1 MKNNSNND
9 VRMKHSVGM
18 MFVAGFFIFTSGC
31 AHQSNE
37 LPVGMASMNHQTHA
51 CDFTPAVSV
60 HCGRT
65 PTTAMDSNGRMWAA
79 YVTGEFVYVV
89 NSDDLGVHY
98 SDPVKVNSRPEEIY
112 TNGENRAKIAFG
124 RNGEIYVSWTVVR
137 DGPFYGD
144 IRFSRSLNGG
154 KNFEDVHTV
163 NDDEILTSHRFETL
177 FVDSKG
183 NIYISWLDK
192 RDQVATLDRGVEY
205 NGAALYYTVSKD
217 NGLTFVKNRKVA
229 DYSCECCRIAM
240 SETLS
245 GDVAA
250 FWRHIF
256 GDNIRDHGF
265 AVLGLEDIVI
275 PAQRATKDNWQIE
288 ACPHHGPAMVNG
300 ENDMYHVTWFTLG
313 EARKGIYYGRYNPLT
328 ETMRDI
334 QSVATTGSSHP
345 SISRISEKLFLVWK
359 QFDGEKTNIMSI
371 QSMDSGETWSVA
383 KTVSSTDDASDHPL
397 LITSEEQ
404 VWLSWHTSK
413 EGLRIIPLTD
423 HLQVNL

>member
-1 MKNNSNND
+1 MNNISYD
-9 VRMKHSVGM
+9 EFRMKQTVAII
-18 MFVAGFFIFTSGC
+18 FVLSLFLFISGC
-31 AHQSNE
+31 VHQSTE
-37 LPVGMASMNHQTHA
+37 KPVGMTGMNHETHT
-51 CDFTPAVSV
+51 CHFSPAVSV

-65 PTTAMDSNGRMWAA
+65 PTSVIDSSGRLWVA
-79 YVTGEFVYVV
+79 YVHGEFVYVV

-98 SDPVKVNSRPEEIY
+98 SNPVKVNSRPEEIY

-154 KNFEDVHTV
+154 KTFEEVHTV
-163 NDDEILTSHRFETL
+163 NDDGILTSHRFETL

-205 NGAALYYTVSKD
+205 NGAALYYTISKD

-229 DYSCECCRIAM
+229 DYTCECCRIVM
-240 SETLS
+240 SETDH

-275 PAQRATKDNWQIE
+275 PAQRATKDDWHIE
-288 ACPHHGPAMVNG
+288 ACPHHGPAMVTG
-300 ENDMYHVTWFTLG
+300 ENDTYHVTWFTLG

-328 ETMRDI
+328 ESMIDI
-334 QSVATTGSSHP
+334 RTVATTGSSHP
-345 SISRISEKLFLVWK
+345 SISRYGEKLNLVWK
-359 QFDGEKTNIMSI
+359 QFDGEKTNIMLIRSKDAG
-371 QSMDSGETWSVA
+371 STWSTGEV
-383 KTVSSTDDASDHPL
+383 VFSTDDASDHPL
-397 LITSEEQ
+397 LISSGEQ
-404 VWLSWHTSK
+404 IWLSWHTSK
-413 EGLRIIPLTD
+413 EGLQIIPLTD
-423 HLQVNL
+423 

>member
-1 MKNNSNND
+1 MIFTT
-9 VRMKHSVGM
+9 GL
-18 MFVAGFFIFTSGC
+18 FLFTSGC
-31 AHQSNE
+31 VHQSNE
-37 LPVGMASMNHQTHA
+37 IPGAMAGMNHETNS
-51 CDFTPAVSV
+51 CLFTPEISV

-65 PTTAMDSNGRMWAA
+65 PTTAIDNNGRLWVA
-79 YVTGEFVYVV
+79 YVIGEFVNVV
-89 NSDDLGVHY
+89 YSDDLGIHY

-144 IRFSRSLNGG
+144 IRFSRSLNNG
-154 KNFEDVHTV
+154 KNFEEARTV
-163 NDDEILTSHRFETL
+163 NDDGMLTSHRFETL

-192 RDQVATLDRGVEY
+192 RDQVVTLDRGVEY
-205 NGAALYYTVSKD
+205 NGAALYYTISKN
-217 NGLTFVKNRKVA
+217 NGLTFAKNRKVA

-240 SETLS
+240 SETPS

-275 PAQRATKDNWQIE
+275 PVQRATKDDWQIE
-288 ACPHHGPAMVNG
+288 ACPHHGPAMVTG
-300 ENDMYHVTWFTLG
+300 DDDLYHVTWFTLG
-313 EARKGIYYGRYNPLT
+313 EARKGINYGRYNPLT
-328 ETMRDI
+328 ETMMDI
-334 QSVATTGSSHP
+334 RTVATTGSSHP
-345 SISRISEKLFLVWK
+345 FISRIREKLFLVWK

-371 QSMDSGETWSVA
+371 ASMDSGETWSA
-383 KTVSSTDDASDHPL
+383 AQIISSTDNASDHPL
-397 LITSEEQ
+397 LITSGEQ